1 MYLLND
7 KVAHELK
14 KPFGKVYK
22 ELPSIEGKVV
32 SIGDVTTK
40 HLLSNGIIPNL
51 SILDF
56 KTKRNIPVDI
66 PHKFK
71 TIFEVENPQGCI
83 SDEAIE
89 RIKYL
94 STIHDRDMAL
104 IIKGEED
111 LLTIPVIKYFPE
123 DTSVIYGQPDEG
135 MVLLKITDELKQKI
149 EKLLKEME
157 ERWMDMDISIISDRN
172 NPLLQRREI
181 KFTVSFDAA
190 TPSIKDVKMKL
201 VAVLNANK
209 QVLVV
214 DTLDQIFGKLE
225 AEGYAKIYNDE
236 KAMATIET
244 KSVLEKNKIE
254 EEAEAEVAEE

>member
-1 MYLLND
+1 
-7 KVAHELK
+7 
-14 KPFGKVYK
+14 
-22 ELPSIEGKVV
+22 
-32 SIGDVTTK
+32 
-40 HLLSNGIIPNL
+40 
-51 SILDF
+51 
-56 KTKRNIPVDI
+56 
-66 PHKFK
+66 
-71 TIFEVENPQGCI
+71 
-83 SDEAIE
+83 
-89 RIKYL
+89 
-94 STIHDRDMAL
+94 
-104 IIKGEED
+104 
-111 LLTIPVIKYFPE
+111 
-123 DTSVIYGQPDEG
+123 
-135 MVLLKITDELKQKI
+135 
-149 EKLLKEME
+149 
-157 ERWMDMDISIISDRN
+157 MDMDISIISDRN
-172 NPLLQRREI
+172 NPLLHRREI